1 LINGARHAICI
12 TTPYFLP
19 DRSARQALVDAQKRG
34 VRVRILTAGPKIDHP
49 AVRTLSHHSS
59 RRMVEAGAE
68 IYEYQ
73 PSMIHAKLMTV
84 DGKWSTLGS
93 ANFDHRSFALNDE
106 VIMAIR
112 DHETAETI
120 DRDFEEDL
128 THSKRLT
135 MEMLMTRTLMG
146 GALEAVSA
154 FVMRES

>member
-1 LINGARHAICI
+1 
-12 TTPYFLP
+12 
-19 DRSARQALVDAQKRG
+19 
-34 VRVRILTAGPKIDHP
+34 
-49 AVRTLSHHSS
+49 
-59 RRMVEAGAE
+59 MVEAGAE